1 MQIVAAEL
9 IAYRLPFATPWISAA
24 GHLTERRGWLVRIRD
39 RSGRC
44 GHGDAAPLPAA
55 GTETAPESRAWLDE
69 RLPRMIGLSPA
80 PACRALPPASGH
92 PAARCGLETALLDL
106 QGKQQGLPLYR
117 LLGGEPGQAV
127 RLNAALGA
135 LDESSGE
142 RAAATIAAGFNILKL
157 KLGSAPMA
165 VELALLEQLCERL
178 PAGVRLRLDANRAWR
193 AYETR
198 QLIERLNHLPIE
210 SLEEPLRDPHHETL
224 DELQALARFDLAL
237 DESLPGFLQAGQ
249 RLLPL
254 PVKRLIIKPAC
265 LGGLLPALGL
275 VRQAHQQGTA
285 CVITSTLESS
295 AGLWPLL
302 HLAATADALTT
313 PAVHGLATAGWFT
326 RDLGNAPPI
335 RDARVTL
342 GPETGTGFIL
352 RGMALT

>member
-1 MQIVAAEL
+1 
-9 IAYRLPFATPWISAA
+9 
-24 GHLTERRGWLVRIRD
+24 
-39 RSGRC
+39 
-44 GHGDAAPLPAA
+44 
-55 GTETAPESRAWLDE
+55 
-69 RLPRMIGLSPA
+69 MIGLSPA

-178 PAGVRLRLDANRAWR
+178 PGGVRLRLDANRAWR

-313 PAVHGLATAGWFT
+313 PAVHGLATADWFT
-326 RDLGNAPPI
+326 GDLGNAPVI
-335 RDARVTL
+335 RDGRVTL
-342 GPETGTGFIL
+342 EPESGTGFIL
-352 RGMALT
+352 RA